1 MKSLRRLSLLALWPQ
16 AAMAHGSL
24 PGGGGFYAGLSH
36 PFLAWEHLILLIG
49 LGLLVGQRGRIAG
62 HPPLAALTV
71 GLVTGL
77 ILGTGTLN
85 SPFVVPILLL
95 SILCGALLVLAWRAP
110 TLVLAGLALV
120 VGMSVGYDT
129 GMPVAASPAFADI
142 VMPYIGLTVGVMLAV
157 LNSMALSSVADGFVA
172 RIGLRIAGSWII
184 AATAMVLALR
194 LGDVGGVS

>member
-1 MKSLRRLSLLALWPQ
+1 MKPLRWLPILLLCPQ

-71 GLVTGL
+71 GLVAGL
-77 ILGTGTLN
+77 IFGAGTVA

-95 SILCGALLVLAWRAP
+95 SILCGAFLVLAWLAP
-110 TLVLAGLALV
+110 TALLACLALV
-120 VGMSVGYDT
+120 AGLSLGYDT
-129 GMPVAASPAFADI
+129 GMPVAASPAFADT
-142 VMPYIGLTVGVMLAV
+142 VMPYVGVTVGVMLAV
-157 LNSMALSSVADGFVA
+157 LNAMALSSVAEGFVA

-194 LGDVGGVS
+194 LGHVGGIS